1 MKGRRMRWREALGIA
16 LVLLGG
22 GSAGSAGPAAAQG
35 TETFSVKG
43 LRTGKVTLYDCN
55 KEQDKR
61 RAVKDVTREQFVGPW
76 PATRDPDS
84 PLYLKVQVERVEY
97 CVRAFAVDTDKTVT
111 IQKDIE
117 CRAMVAGKQP
127 KTGATRGVGEECAK

>member
-1 MKGRRMRWREALGIA
+1 MRGRHVRWRETLAIA

-22 GSAGSAGPAAAQG
+22 GGAGSAAAQG
-35 TETFSVKG
+35 DETFSVKG
-43 LRTGKVTLYDCN
+43 LRTEKVTLYDCN
-55 KEQDKR
+55 KEKDKR
-61 RAVKDVTREQFVGPW
+61 KAVREVTREKFVGPW

-117 CRAMVAGKQP
+117 CRATVAGKQP
-127 KTGATRGVGEECAK
+127 KTGATRGVGEECGK